1 MPAVHVAQV
10 NIARLRAPLDSPQLA
25 DFVAALEP
33 VNALADGTPGFVWR
47 LQDETGDATS
57 IRGFDSDEII
67 VNLSVWASLDA
78 LWRFAYDSTHLTVMR
93 RRREWFERIAGIHL
107 TLWWVP
113 AGHVPTVAE
122 AELQVA
128 HLARH
133 GPSVEAFDFKTA
145 FLPDGRPTTGA
156 RGERVAC

>member
-1 MPAVHVAQV
+1 VNVAQV

-33 VNALADGTPGFVWR
+33 INALADRSPGFVWR
-47 LQDETGDATS
+47 LQDDSGDATS

-67 VNLSVWASLDA
+67 VNLSVWESLDA
-78 LWRFAYDSTHLTVMR
+78 LWRFVYDSAHLTVMR
-93 RRREWFERIAGIHL
+93 RRREWFQRITGAHL
-107 TLWWVP
+107 TLWWVE

-122 AELQVA
+122 AELRAA

-145 FLPDGRPTTGA
+145 FLPDGGPTTVA